1 VVAYK
6 VKRYLEN
13 YELVRQRLQAVEE
26 RDHLR
31 NWQPPI
37 TGEVIMEAFGIGP
50 SREVGEIK
58 NFVREAILDGIIP
71 NQYEAAYALMM
82 EKAAEIG
89 LGKV

>member
-1 VVAYK
+1 
-6 VKRYLEN
+6 
-13 YELVRQRLQAVEE
+13 
-26 RDHLR
+26 
-31 NWQPPI
+31 
-37 TGEVIMEAFGIGP
+37 MEAFGIGP

-58 NFVREAILDGIIP
+58 NFVGEAILDGIIP